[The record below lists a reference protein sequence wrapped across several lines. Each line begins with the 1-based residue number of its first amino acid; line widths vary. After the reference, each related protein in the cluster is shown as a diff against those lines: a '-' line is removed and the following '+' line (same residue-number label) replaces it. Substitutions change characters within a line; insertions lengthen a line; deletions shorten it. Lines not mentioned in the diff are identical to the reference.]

1 MMKILLLC
9 LTFSLSSAKSQLYR
23 KTEAQKFET
32 EIMENWAD
40 GYVDAFFQP
49 SLPATV
55 KFSLDQ
61 LYVQRDGERAESLYT
76 AATKYNFFNEPL
88 LAASKLTDVFKTE
101 AKLVEKSGGEEVSQE
116 LQIYLLGRLFSAPR
130 ISNSEHSKTIS
141 TYLTIKLGRLGLYTV
156 NQKFQFVNVF
166 DGMTE
171 ESGCCRTCPYLHYI
185 AIFWHRSQ
193 HLRSEAGTEVGHEG
207 G

>member
-1 MMKILLLC
+1 MMKILLLYI
-9 LTFSLSSAKSQLYR
+9 SLLSARTARTSRTDRSPKFR
-23 KTEAQKFET
+23 ETEAQKLET
-32 EIMENWAD
+32 EIMKSWAE

-49 SLPATV
+49 SLPSTV

-61 LYVQRDGERAESLYT
+61 LYVQRDGLKTESLYT
-76 AATKYNFFNEPL
+76 AATKYNFYNEPL

-101 AKLVEKSGGEEVSQE
+101 ATLVQKSGGQEVSQE
-116 LQIYLLGRLFSAPR
+116 LQSYLLGRLFSAPR
-130 ISNSEHSKTIS
+130 ISNSGHSKIIS

-171 ESGCCRTCPYLHYI
+171 ESGWWSEPSYFIIILQSSLTT
-185 AIFWHRSQ
+185 SQ
-193 HLRSEAGTEVGHEG
+193 VSISSV
-207 G
+207 

>member
-1 MMKILLLC
+1 MMKKLLLFFY
-9 LTFSLSSAKSQLYR
+9 FSLVSPKSQQFR

-32 EIMENWAD
+32 EIMEKWAD

-49 SLPATV
+49 SLPSTV

-61 LYVQRDGERAESLYT
+61 LYVQKDGEKSDSLYT

-101 AKLVEKSGGEEVSQE
+101 ATLVEKSGGEEVSQE

-130 ISNSEHSKTIS
+130 ISNSEHSKTVS
-141 TYLTIKLGRLGLYTV
+141 SYLTIKLGRLGLYTV
-156 NQKFQFVNVF
+156 NQKFQFLNVL
-166 DGMTE
+166 DGRTE
-171 ESGCCRTCPYLHYI
+171 ESGFNQFFLSPRYI
-185 AIFWHRSQ
+185 YFQVSIFSD
-193 HLRSEAGTEVGHEG
+193 
-207 G
+207 